1 MMNRIIKTDI
11 LLEKKDNLLNILKDM
26 EEIEEDIYKKI
37 NVITNE
43 NRAGLS
49 AEYLQANYEKDYQIS
64 LELNNAL
71 KNIVNFIDTVKN
83 KYEELDNIIIKTL
96 DNMKDLD

>member
-64 LELNNAL
+64 LELNNSL

>member
-1 MMNRIIKTDI
+1 MNRIIKTDI